1 MKPFERVLARSFVYR
16 IIRSNECD
24 ISFTTNQS
32 NNELWNL
39 LLSGLSLLQIPSMAV
54 ITLLISVTD
63 IRTGPWHRTNIGH
76 ELGDE
81 DAASLYKYSNMG
93 SGVTV
98 TKIAIVSAETNTST
112 PQI

>member
-1 MKPFERVLARSFVYR
+1 MKPFERVLARSFVYAR
-16 IIRSNECD
+16 IRSNECD

-32 NNELWNL
+32 NNELWI
-39 LLSGLSLLQIPSMAV
+39 LLSGLSLLQIPNLAV
-54 ITLLISVTD
+54 IALPISVTD